1 MLANAPV
8 RHEGWVGAGWV
19 PSWMGA
25 FRLGGCLRA
34 RWVLVGPVIHW
45 VGAGGT
51 SHIVSLHYVVLFY
64 TNTVSVLVG
73 PCRSVSVRF
82 GPFRPVSIR
91 FGPFRS
97 VAVRCGPFRSVC
109 SPFGWQ
115 PQHGSVS
122 QRLGRRLLCLVTQRR
137 SFLLRLGCRVG
148 IRGCR
153 RLPPGAGSG
162 WMSAPLSV
170 DDCLRQSRP
179 LAVLVGRCGCTG
191 SVGAAKGGAATSV
204 CRWRPRPVRDGR
216 GRRRLGSALA
226 ACLSGRL

>member
-64 TNTVSVLVG
+64 TNIVG
-73 PCRSVSVRF
+73 PFRSVSVRF
-82 GPFRPVSIR
+82 GPFR
-91 FGPFRS
+91 S
-97 VAVRCGPFRSVC
+97 V
-109 SPFGWQ
+109 
-115 PQHGSVS
+115 SVS

-137 SFLLRLGCRVG
+137 SFLPRLGCRVG

-153 RLPPGAGSG
+153 RLPP
-162 WMSAPLSV
+162 
-170 DDCLRQSRP
+170 
-179 LAVLVGRCGCTG
+179 
-191 SVGAAKGGAATSV
+191 
-204 CRWRPRPVRDGR
+204 
-216 GRRRLGSALA
+216 
-226 ACLSGRL
+226 